1 MLPIQP
7 LVALLSFS
15 YCLSHPTTRVLSKS
29 RIPLVF
35 RRASVRFGKP
45 ERSFRRETEIQPEF
59 DAFSR
64 DCQVQAQPNM
74 AARTVET
81 ELVRFTRQHLAS
93 GVGGAFIVDGAS
105 LKDDVKLISPLWK
118 LQGKNS
124 YLQSVSSW
132 RQNVLQLPEV
142 ETLVTELVEPV
153 VGRGQI
159 RIRWQTRWVP
169 QDMMWLSKLRKKL
182 PSRLELS
189 VPAVGEPLA
198 VVHGV
203 TFMEFRKN
211 NKTGNYELSKQVEIR
226 EKVSTLYKIVEYTFK
241 DG

>member
-1 MLPIQP
+1 
-7 LVALLSFS
+7 
-15 YCLSHPTTRVLSKS
+15 
-29 RIPLVF
+29 
-35 RRASVRFGKP
+35 
-45 ERSFRRETEIQPEF
+45 
-59 DAFSR
+59 
-64 DCQVQAQPNM
+64 M

-211 NKTGNYELSKQVEIR
+211 NKTGNYELSKQTDELEM
-226 EKVSTLYKIVEYTFK
+226 EKIFSDQRIEERRLSPKIYEDLVVFMATRRPLGWTATDWSQRVLAMLDLSSVGSQRLNANAATFNTDPEERK
-241 DG
+241 RRTRRVGI